1 MTNVILNQGT
11 KAHICAM
18 PKKPEIL
25 TECSHCHQPLH
36 DRVEGKSSDKVYCCY
51 GCKVVDELMDEHASL
66 IDHSALNTEAYR
78 YLDEAKIRA
87 KLCKFEDEEQGRIAI
102 HLPSIHCSSCIYLLE
117 NLAQIEEGIISVQVH
132 FSKKEADI
140 RFQKSKIQ
148 LSEIA
153 AMLEYIGYKPDF
165 KTQLGGNRK
174 VRNRLLLQLG
184 VAGFFFGNTM
194 LLALPEYFDSSLQ
207 YDPELQSF
215 FRYLMMAFSLPVVLY
230 SAKDYF
236 TTAWKS
242 LRAGSLS
249 IDLPIAIG
257 IITLFVR
264 SAYEVFTSS
273 GSGYFDSLCALVFF
287 LLIGKWYQAKT
298 YRNFSFDRDLRSFLP
313 LAANRLS
320 ADGMEEPISI
330 DDLKAGDQIRIRQGE
345 VLPADSIL
353 LFQSAKL
360 DYSYLSGESL
370 PVQKEAGSKIYAG
383 ARLLGKAA
391 VLEVQSTVDHSYLSS
406 LWSEEAFS
414 KEGKSKKSITL
425 SDRIS
430 QYFTPAVLLI
440 ALLAAAFWWQVD
452 SAKAILIFTSVL
464 IVACP
469 CALALAEPFAA
480 GSMMRWF
487 GRFGFFLKNTSVLQ
501 RLPELDHVVFDKT
514 GTLTR
519 TDSIEVEWHGDQ
531 LSFEDQWA
539 VATIALNAQHPLA
552 KVLLH
557 HLNIEEADASQVLQF
572 EEASGEGVGA
582 RVRASYFRMGKASF
596 LGLSDEATTTAVY
609 LEKDAKVLG
618 YFSFYQQT
626 RASLHQIA
634 DALSE
639 RYALSLLSGDN
650 DAEKRRFRAI
660 FGAKVALEFNCSP
673 HDKLEYLRDLQEQN
687 NKVLMLGDGL
697 NDAGALQQ
705 SEVGVSLCE
714 KDISFFPASDA
725 LLMADSFPK
734 LDRFLKLSRQY
745 KPVVY
750 RAFALSL
757 AYNIVGISIAAAGY
771 LSPVAA
777 AILMPVSSVT
787 VVLYSSLY
795 TAWMA
800 KRDLA

>member
-1 MTNVILNQGT
+1 MINVILYQASGR
-11 KAHICAM
+11 HFCAM

-25 TECSHCHQPLH
+25 TECSHCHQPLQ

-51 GCKVVDELMDEHASL
+51 GCKVVDELMDEQSSF
-66 IDHSALNTEAYR
+66 IDHSALNTTAYR
-78 YLDEAKIRA
+78 YLDESKIRA
-87 KLCKFEDEEQGRIAI
+87 KLCQFEDESQGRIAI

-140 RFQKSKIQ
+140 RFLKSKIQ

-153 AMLEYIGYKPDF
+153 AMLEHIGYKPDF
-165 KTQLGGNRK
+165 KTQLGTHRK
-174 VRNRLLLQLG
+174 GRNRLLLQLG

-207 YDPELQSF
+207 YDPELQRF
-215 FRYLMMAFSLPVVLY
+215 FRYLMMGFSLPVVLY
-230 SAKDYF
+230 SARDYF
-236 TTAWKS
+236 STAWKS
-242 LRAGSLS
+242 LRAGALS
-249 IDLPIAIG
+249 IDLPIALG
-257 IITLFVR
+257 IVTLFVR
-264 SAYEVFTSS
+264 SAYEVFSNT

-313 LAANRLS
+313 LAANRLKE
-320 ADGMEEPISI
+320 DGTEEPVSI

-353 LFQSAKL
+353 KFQGAKL

-370 PVQKEAGSKIYAG
+370 PVQKEEGAKIYAG

-391 VLEVQSTVDHSYLSS
+391 ILEVQSSVDHSYLSS
-406 LWSEEAFS
+406 LWSEEAFC
-414 KEGKSKKSITL
+414 KEGQQKKSITL

-440 ALLAAAFWWQVD
+440 ASITAAFWWTVD
-452 SAKAILIFTSVL
+452 SAKAILIFTSIL

-487 GRFGFFLKNTSVLQ
+487 GRFGFFLKNSSVLQ

-519 TDSIEVEWHGDQ
+519 TDSIEVQWHGDQ

-557 HLNIEEADASQVLQF
+557 HLKIEEADASQVLQF

-582 RVRASYFRMGKASF
+582 RVRASYFRLGKASF

-609 LEKDAKVLG
+609 LEKDAQVLG

-626 RASLHQIA
+626 RESLPEIA
-634 DALSE
+634 NAL
-639 RYALSLLSGDN
+639 RDGYQLSLLSGDN
-650 DAEKRRFRAI
+650 DAEKRRFQAI
-660 FGAKVALEFNCSP
+660 FGDEVQLEFNCSP
-673 HDKLEYLRDLQEQN
+673 HDKLDYLRDLQSQKA
-687 NKVLMLGDGL
+687 KVLMLGDGL

-725 LLMADSFPK
+725 LLMADSFPN
-734 LDRFLKLSRQY
+734 LHRFLKLSRRY

-757 AYNIVGISIAAAGY
+757 AYNVIGISIAAAGY

-777 AILMPVSSVT
+777 AILMPVSSVS
-787 VVLYSSLY
+787 VVLYSSLA

-800 KRDLA
+800 KRELA

>member
-1 MTNVILNQGT
+1 
-11 KAHICAM
+11 M
-18 PKKPEIL
+18 PQKPKVY
-25 TECSHCHQPLH
+25 TECSHCHQPLQE
-36 DRVEGKSSDKVYCCY
+36 RIEGEATGKIYCCY
-51 GCKVVDELMDEHASL
+51 GCKVVDELMDENTSL
-66 IDHSALNTEAYR
+66 IDHSALKTASYR
-78 YLDEAKIRA
+78 YLDEAKIRT
-87 KLCKFEDEEQGRIAI
+87 KLCKFEDEKQARIAI
-102 HLPSIHCSSCIYLLE
+102 HLPAIHCSSCIYLLE
-117 NLAQIEEGIISVQVH
+117 NLAHIEKGILSVQVH

-140 RFQKSKIQ
+140 RFSKNGIK

-153 AMLEYIGYKPDF
+153 AILEHIGYKPDF
-165 KTQLGGNRK
+165 KTHLGAPK
-174 VRNRLLLQLG
+174 KTRNHLLLQLG

-194 LLALPEYFDSSLQ
+194 LMAFPEYFDESLQ
-207 YDPELQSF
+207 YDPELQRF
-215 FRYLMMAFSLPVVLY
+215 FRYLMMAFSLPVVLF
-230 SAKDYF
+230 SARDYF
-236 TTAWKS
+236 STAWKS
-242 LRAGSLS
+242 LRAGALS
-249 IDLPIAIG
+249 IDLPIALG
-257 IITLFVR
+257 IFTLFGR
-264 SAYEVFTSS
+264 SAFEVFSNS
-273 GSGYFDSLCALVFF
+273 GPGYFDSLCALVFF
-287 LLIGKWYQAKT
+287 LLVGKWYQAKT

-320 ADGMEEPISI
+320 ADGREEPISI
-330 DDLKAGDQIRIRQGE
+330 DDLKAGDRIRIRQGE
-345 VLPADSIL
+345 VLPADSVL
-353 LFQSAKL
+353 LLEGAKL

-370 PVQKEAGSKIYAG
+370 PVQKEIGAKIYAG

-391 VLEVQSTVDHSYLSS
+391 TLEVQNSVDHSYLSS
-406 LWSEEAFS
+406 LWSEEAFAQ
-414 KEGKSKKSITL
+414 EGEQKKSITL

-440 ALLAAAFWWQVD
+440 AFLAAAFWWRVD

-487 GRFGFFLKNTSVLQ
+487 GRFGFFLKNSKVLQ

-519 TDSIEVEWHGDQ
+519 TDSIEVLWHGDK

-557 HLNIEEADASQVLQF
+557 YLNIEEADASQVIAF
-572 EEASGEGVGA
+572 EEATGEGVGA
-582 RVRASYFRMGKASF
+582 RVRASYFRLGKASF

-609 LEKDAKVLG
+609 LEKDAKVRG

-626 RASLHQIA
+626 REALDQIA
-634 DALSE
+634 DELGQS
-639 RYALSLLSGDN
+639 YQLSLLSGDN
-650 DAEKRRFRAI
+650 AAEKRRFRTI
-660 FGAKVALEFNCSP
+660 FGAKIDLRFNCSP
-673 HDKLEYLRDLQEQN
+673 HEKLDYLKALQAQDS
-687 NKVLMLGDGL
+687 KVLMLGDGL
-697 NDAGALQQ
+697 NDAGALRQ

-734 LDRFLKLSRQY
+734 LHRFLDLSRQY

-757 AYNIVGISIAAAGY
+757 AYNVIGIAIAAAGY

-777 AILMPVSSVT
+777 AILMPISSVT

-795 TAWMA
+795 TAWIA
-800 KRDLA
+800 KRALA